1 MELQNGHINDEAV
14 STAATLSW
22 NTFLSRTSI
31 SSLEVATFSDS
42 DLSRQV
48 HGLDD
53 VLNTVKALSLPHF
66 RYEEIERQAVVG
78 EGVTFIVERCVV
90 RGQVLAVKHL
100 KNKLSQDDN
109 TFRRRLQS
117 VILELRIMRHAP
129 LRSHP
134 NIVPVFGY
142 GWNMRATQ
150 IVPYLLV
157 QYAPYGTLRQYL
169 QHSRTAISITHKE
182 ILLGDVAAA
191 ISALHLCGIIHGDI
205 KLDNVLVFHS
215 WDRPAKSIAK
225 IADFGHSLVIS
236 EKENSERPPM
246 RYGGTFIY
254 NAPEVHNQKDCPI
267 DRNALHKCDVWAF
280 GILIWETFLNG
291 DEYVKH
297 IPNFESSGIED
308 GKEPILTI
316 PDKFLDL
323 AKASLPSHKS
333 DLRVA
338 LIRAV
343 FVMTIQVDPT
353 KRVSNLAKLP
363 FMSKWHSA
371 GVQGLKAELA
381 LHFGNSE
388 WSYEMFRPENGREIP
403 WEHEVQIFQGLRR
416 TYSDSYNRNTDAAWQ
431 LALCHHI
438 GFGDSPNSD
447 SAYQLALTAERL
459 NHPVARI
466 FAPVIAP
473 DGSSESYST
482 TKSYARKVVEL
493 IQQNSTIA
501 GELHFMGACCEGES
515 HLILSK
521 LKDGGVFDTT
531 TEDGCSILH
540 LLFMLEDNP
549 QRADIL
555 EYLRSRK
562 ELLSLDQPSKTVRV
576 AHVQWPL
583 QFIGSPLAF
592 AISVG
597 SAKTVHDL
605 ISLGANPCLKAFAPG
620 QFPDSDHRSKWTPIH
635 VAVQYHC
642 HEILSDLLKLAS
654 DAGFE
659 SEVPYACALS
669 YSSSLERIAMHG
681 NNRHSSLEKTI
692 SILKKIQNLSA
703 AAPNGMTAL
712 MQAIDFQD
720 TDVVSALIAVEH
732 EVARRPFLNPSNQE
746 VFNPPI
752 HFASQLGARRDV
764 PKGIEIMEI
773 IDKFSK
779 DMTSAITLDSAGR
792 TTLHFAVT
800 GPSQRAA
807 TWILEK
813 KPEMLNIEDQYG
825 RTPLHYCYSATN
837 VNSLLSYDININ
849 HTDVFGLTTLHLAC
863 FHGKL
868 DIVRCLLEK
877 KPLLNLKNNP
887 YGTPLHCAIIQGS
900 LDITIALL
908 EAGAHVNES
917 DGMGNAPLHVASSF
931 SRHSIIRLL
940 VQHEADI
947 RQRDANG
954 RTAAMVA
961 RSLGTLLG
969 TATLEIL
976 EGRVSLQ
983 EHKSTEA
990 HYAPYI
996 VNGFN
1001 DDVMPARH
1009 TDTSSMYSD
1018 ATSRRSNVAIGSV
1031 ELIDYAGANTEKG
1044 DFNAEIENRPD
1055 SQEPNRKVA
1064 EFIYSLTAQHN
1075 ISHHEA
1081 RFIVRNLVCIFETL
1095 KKTNLID
1102 TSSATDDE
1110 FEDLLFEKY
1119 NVLVLMASL
1128 LGIYLSA
1135 ESTISED
1142 DVAKIRDIVDKNYGL
1157 TTETEWYSIGNLI
1170 AVALE
1175 LGRPIWDVFELDNG
1189 KVNSLIDIGRK
1200 VDLISTTSSAV
1211 RFNFGFPLP
1220 TKDMKVKED
1229 KKDKNDE
1236 NDKKI
1241 IGTFN
1246 IKGAL
1251 SGLWK
1256 NFPGIIDRG

>member
-1 MELQNGHINDEAV
+1 MELQDGHIRDEAV

-31 SSLEVATFSDS
+31 SSLGVAAFSDS

-66 RYEEIERQAVVG
+66 RYDEIERQAVVG

-90 RGQVLAVKHL
+90 RGQVVAVKHL
-100 KNKLSQDDN
+100 KNEVSQDDN

-169 QHSRTAISITHKE
+169 QHSKSAISITHKE

-191 ISALHLCGIIHGDI
+191 ISALHLCGIIHGDV

-236 EKENSERPPM
+236 GKENSEQPPM
-246 RYGGTFIY
+246 RYRGTFMLVHPDHLLDSPISPEFFRY
-254 NAPEVHNQKDCPI
+254 NAPEVHDQKDCPI
-267 DRNALHKCDVWAF
+267 DRSALHKCDVWAF
-280 GILIWETFLNG
+280 GILIWETFLDG

-297 IPNFESSGIED
+297 IPDLELSGTED
-308 GKEPILTI
+308 GKEPILAI

-323 AKASLPSHKS
+323 AKTSPPSHKS

-353 KRVSNLAKLP
+353 KRVLISRN
-363 FMSKWHSA
+363 SHSCQN
-371 GVQGLKAELA
+371 GSLKAELA

-403 WEHEVQIFQGLRR
+403 WEHEVQIFEGLRR
-416 TYSDSYNRNTDAAWQ
+416 TYSDSHNRNGDAAWQ

-438 GFGDSPNSD
+438 GFGNSPNAAT
-447 SAYQLALTAERL
+447 AYQLALTAERL

-466 FAPVIAP
+466 FAPLLALN
-473 DGSSESYST
+473 GSSESYST
-482 TKSYARKVVEL
+482 AKSYAGKVVEL
-493 IQQNSTIA
+493 IQQNPTIA

-515 HLILSK
+515 HLIFSG
-521 LKDGGVFDTT
+521 LKEGEFFDVN

-540 LLFMLEDNP
+540 LLFMLEDHP
-549 QRADIL
+549 QRADVL
-555 EYLRSRK
+555 DYLRSRK
-562 ELLSLDQPSKTVRV
+562 ELLSLNQPTKVMRV

-583 QFIGSPLAF
+583 QLIGSPLTF

-620 QFPDSDHRSKWTPIH
+620 QFPESDHRSKWTPIH
-635 VAVQYHC
+635 VAVQFHC
-642 HEILSDLLKLAS
+642 HEILPDLLKIAS
-654 DAGFE
+654 DVGFG

-669 YSSSLERIAMHG
+669 FSSSLERIAMHG
-681 NNRHSSLEKTI
+681 NNRHDALEKTI
-692 SILKKIQNLSA
+692 SILKGIQDLSA
-703 AAPNGMTAL
+703 SAPNGMTAL

-720 TDVVSALIAVEH
+720 TEVVSALIAVEH
-732 EVARRPFLNPSNQE
+732 EVARRPFFNPSNRK
-746 VFNPPI
+746 VFNLPI

-764 PKGIEIMEI
+764 PKGIEIMET
-773 IDKFSK
+773 IDQYSK
-779 DMTSAITLDSAGR
+779 DMISAITLDSAGR

-800 GPSQRAA
+800 GPSKRAA
-807 TWILEK
+807 TSILEK
-813 KPEMLNIEDQYG
+813 KPDMLNIEDQYG
-825 RTPLHYCYSATN
+825 RTALHYCYSATN
-837 VNSLLSYDININ
+837 VDLLLSYNININ
-849 HTDVFGLTTLHLAC
+849 HTDVYGLTTLHLAC

-887 YGTPLHCAIIQGS
+887 YGTPLHCSIIQGS
-900 LDITIALL
+900 LEITVALL
-908 EAGAHVNES
+908 EAGALVNES
-917 DGMGNAPLHVASSF
+917 DGMGNAPLHVAASF

-947 RQRDANG
+947 RQQDANG

-961 RSLGTLLG
+961 KSLGTLLG
-969 TATLEIL
+969 TTTLEIL

-983 EHKSTEA
+983 EHESTEA
-990 HYAPYI
+990 HYTPYI
-996 VNGFN
+996 VNGS
-1001 DDVMPARH
+1001 DDEAIPVRDKETA
-1009 TDTSSMYSD
+1009 SMYSD

-1031 ELIDYAGANTEKG
+1031 ELIDFVGANAEKD
-1044 DFNAEIENRPD
+1044 DFNTQAENESG
-1055 SQEPNRKVA
+1055 SQVPNRKVA
-1064 EFIYSLTAQHN
+1064 EFIYSLTAQYN

-1081 RFIVRNLVCIFETL
+1081 RFIVRNFVYILEEL
-1095 KKTNLID
+1095 KKKNLD
-1102 TSSATDDE
+1102 NSELATDED
-1110 FEDLLFEKY
+1110 FENILFEEY
-1119 NVLVLMASL
+1119 SVLVLTASL
-1128 LGIYLSA
+1128 LRICICV
-1135 ESTISED
+1135 ESNIDED
-1142 DVAKIRDIVDKNYGL
+1142 KVANIRDVADKKHGL
-1157 TTETEWYSIGNLI
+1157 ITEVKWYSVGNSI
-1170 AVALE
+1170 AIALE
-1175 LGRPIWDVFELDNG
+1175 LGRPMWDTFELDDKKASQLVGIG
-1189 KVNSLIDIGRK
+1189 KR
-1200 VDLISTTSSAV
+1200 VDQIRTTSLDV
-1211 RFNFGFPLP
+1211 EGLFGFPLAENEKNSISVKPTLRGLWRYFP
-1220 TKDMKVKED
+1220 TKD
-1229 KKDKNDE
+1229 
-1236 NDKKI
+1236 
-1241 IGTFN
+1241 
-1246 IKGAL
+1246 
-1251 SGLWK
+1251 
-1256 NFPGIIDRG
+1256 